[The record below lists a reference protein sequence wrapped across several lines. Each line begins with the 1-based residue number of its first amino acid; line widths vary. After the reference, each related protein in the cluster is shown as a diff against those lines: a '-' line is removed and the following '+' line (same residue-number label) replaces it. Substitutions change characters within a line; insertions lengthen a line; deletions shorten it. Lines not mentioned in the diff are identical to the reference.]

1 MEIGPIDP
9 QEIKLVTFTFVNEL
23 AGAELSSATVSC
35 TVVTGGADPT
45 PANLLIGEPDISG
58 TDVKQRVHG
67 GINGITYRLRA
78 QASDNVGNV
87 HVIKTR
93 MLVRD

>member
-9 QEIKLVTFTFVNEL
+9 QEIKLVTFPFVSEL
-23 AGAELSSATVSC
+23 AGASIASAAVTC
-35 TVVTGGADPT
+35 TVVSGGEDPS
-45 PANLLIGEPDISG
+45 PSDLLVGSAVAVG
-58 TDVKQRVHG
+58 TNVTQRVKG

-78 QASDNVGNV
+78 QVTDNVGNV

-93 MLVRD
+93 MLVKD